1 MPTKR
6 ERDYYRSGFEDGYAQ
21 GVRVGVAAEQ
31 TGLRQSGDMGE
42 YRKDIYRYGRGSELY
57 EPSLTALEI
66 SPKRITRKRK
76 LSGWQKFVKQNSNK
90 KKFRYQGG
98 RKKGMLN
105 FRALGIA
112 WRKTPA
118 GRKKRR

>member
-6 ERDYYRSGFEDGYAQ
+6 ERDYYRSGFQDGYDQ
-21 GVRVGVAAEQ
+21 GIRVGVATER
-31 TGLRQSGDMGE
+31 TGLRQAGAISE
-42 YRKDIYRYGRGSELY
+42 YEKDLFQSRGAELF

-90 KKFRYQGG
+90 REFRYQGG

-105 FRALGIA
+105 FKKLGVA
-112 WRKTPA
+112 WR
-118 GRKKRR
+118 RKKR

>member
-6 ERDYYRSGFEDGYAQ
+6 ERDYYRSGFQDGYDQ
-21 GVRVGVAAEQ
+21 GIRVGVAAEQ
-31 TGLRQSGDMGE
+31 TGLRQAGAMSE
-42 YRKDIYRYGRGSELY
+42 YRKDIMMGRGAELF
-57 EPSLTALEI
+57 EPSLTALET
-66 SPKRITRKRK
+66 SPRRVTRKRK

-105 FRALGIA
+105 FKALGVA

-118 GRKKRR
+118 GRKKR